1 MSHGDT
7 NELPIEAEQEYP
19 CVFYCQC
26 LEYRPAKSL
35 QLCLHKMKGM
45 MKNDSRTWT
54 DLFSAEI

>member
-7 NELPIEAEQEYP
+7 NELPMEAEQEYP

-45 MKNDSRTWT
+45 MKK
-54 DLFSAEI
+54 